1 MKSFHFPLEAVLEA
15 RRLQETQAR
24 QQLAVALEKQREA
37 ATRSHEAVRGL
48 NLLLA
53 SIAAGSSERFS
64 VADRDRSW
72 VLREAQQNLCNELRI
87 AVHACVR
94 LCEEKRAVLVR
105 MRRNRK
111 LIEHL
116 REARY
121 AVWQKDAERAE
132 QHQFDE
138 FAMTRR
144 HQSGRP
150 EHALC

>member
-1 MKSFHFPLEAVLEA
+1 MKSFHFPLEVVLEA
-15 RRLQETQAR
+15 RRAQEAR
-24 QQLAVALEKQREA
+24 AAQQLALALEKQLEATTRSREA
-37 ATRSHEAVRGL
+37 MRGL

-53 SIAAGSSERFS
+53 EITNGCSGRFS

-72 VLREAQQNLCNELRI
+72 ALREVQQKLCDELRI
-87 AVHACVR
+87 AVQECIR
-94 LCEEKRAVLVR
+94 LTEEKRGVVVQ

-116 REARY
+116 KEARY
-121 AVWQKDAERAE
+121 AAWQKEAERAE

-138 FAMTRR
+138 FAMTRC
-144 HQSGRP
+144 HQSSQQ